1 MKKLWIL
8 IVTLTGLVAACTS
21 PPPAPAGKIIFES
34 YRDGNAE
41 VYMMDEDGSNLVNLT
56 NNPAYDGAP
65 AWSPDGQQI
74 AFTSE
79 RDGAANIYV
88 MDADGTNVVRL
99 TDEGGN
105 SAVPAWSPD
114 GSRIA
119 FLSDRTY
126 KMPGE
131 GGYTEVEA
139 NSKIWV
145 MNADGSGATRVTRM
159 LGLDMFPSWS
169 PDSRQLVFMSVRDS
183 SPEIYLLRAD
193 NIEVNLT
200 QHPAADM
207 NPEWSP
213 DGSKIAFMSDRAG
226 NMDVFVMD
234 TQGGSIVNL
243 TNQPGNE
250 GDPAWSPDG
259 SKIAF
264 ISDRDGN
271 TEIYVM
277 DADGSDQRRLTN
289 NPARDQHPAWW
300 RPD

>member
-8 IVTLTGLVAACTS
+8 IVALTALTGGCTS

-41 VYMMDEDGSNLVNLT
+41 VYTMDEDGSNLVNLT
-56 NNPAYDGAP
+56 NHPAYDGAP

-88 MDADGTNVVRL
+88 MDADGTNVARL

-159 LGLDMFPSWS
+159 LGLDMFPSWA
-169 PDSRQLVFMSVRDS
+169 PDSRQLVYMSVRDS

-243 TNQPGNE
+243 TNQPGND
-250 GDPAWSPDG
+250 GDPTWSPDG

-277 DADGSDQRRLTN
+277 NADGSDQRRLTN
-289 NPARDQHPAWW
+289 DSARDQHPAWW
-300 RPD
+300 QPD